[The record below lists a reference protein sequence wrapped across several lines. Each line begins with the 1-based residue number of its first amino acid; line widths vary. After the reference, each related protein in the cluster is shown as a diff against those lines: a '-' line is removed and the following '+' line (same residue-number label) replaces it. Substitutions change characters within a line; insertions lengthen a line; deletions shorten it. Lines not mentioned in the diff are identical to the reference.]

1 MRLMDIVEDLLVE
14 FEHFK
19 NMLEIL
25 EIGFENCT
33 NSDHKC
39 ETSSIYIIGKYLEM
53 IKTEYI
59 EKSAETLSNV

>member
-1 MRLMDIVEDLLVE
+1 MRVMDMVEDLLIE
-14 FEHFK
+14 FEHLE

-25 EIGFENCT
+25 GIGFETCT

-39 ETSSIYIIGKYLEM
+39 ETSSSYIISKYLEM

-59 EKSAETLSNV
+59 EKLAELV